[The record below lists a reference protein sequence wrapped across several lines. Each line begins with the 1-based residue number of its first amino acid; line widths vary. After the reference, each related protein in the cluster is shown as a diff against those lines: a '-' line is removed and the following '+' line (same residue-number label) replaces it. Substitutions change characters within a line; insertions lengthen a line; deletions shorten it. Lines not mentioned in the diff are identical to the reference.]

1 MNPTVRV
8 VRYPNARAFLARAE
22 PWLMAKEI
30 EHGMTL
36 TTAHNALANE
46 SRYEQPVYWAT
57 IEDGGEIL
65 GCAFRTPP
73 FRLGVTALNETA
85 IAALLVDLQSV
96 YPTLSGVSGPE
107 PTANVLAEAW
117 CRTRGGAA
125 TVKLRQRLHSLRVL
139 VPPMRPPSGALRPAT
154 AADAELVLAW
164 ATEFIREA
172 RVENVHPAFFL
183 QLIVAGQVY
192 LWHNGEPR
200 CLAATVR
207 HTANAS
213 AIGVLFTPGEQR
225 HRGYGTATVAALSE
239 LVFKGGTRGCYLYA
253 APDDMAVNRIVG
265 GIGFEPVHDT
275 TDIDLA

>member
-1 MNPTVRV
+1 MHPTVRV

-22 PWLMAKEI
+22 PWLVAKEI

-36 TTAHNALANE
+36 TAARNAVTNE
-46 SRYEQPVYWAT
+46 AGYQQPVYWAT
-57 IEDGGEIL
+57 IEDGGEIV

-73 FRLGVTALNETA
+73 YRLGVTALNETA

-107 PTANVLAEAW
+107 PTANVVAEAW
-117 CRTRGGAA
+117 CRTRGGTAA
-125 TVKLRQRLHSLRVL
+125 VKMRQRLHSLRVL
-139 VPPMRPPSGALRPAT
+139 VPPIRTPSGTLRPAT
-154 AADAELVLAW
+154 EKDGELVFAW
-164 ATEFIREA
+164 ATAFIREA

-192 LWHNGEPR
+192 LWDNGEPR
-200 CLAATVR
+200 CMAATVR
-207 HTANAS
+207 QTANAA
-213 AIGVLFTPGEQR
+213 AIGVLFTPVEQR

-239 LVFKGGTRGCYLYA
+239 RVFKGGTNGCYLYA
-253 APDDMAVNRIVG
+253 APDDTAVNRIVG